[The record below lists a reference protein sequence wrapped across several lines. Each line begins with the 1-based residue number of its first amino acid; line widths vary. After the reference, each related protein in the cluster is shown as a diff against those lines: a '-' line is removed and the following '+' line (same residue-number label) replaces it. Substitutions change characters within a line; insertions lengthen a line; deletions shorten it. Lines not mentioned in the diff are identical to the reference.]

1 MVSANLVCASRLRL
15 ARKRRGLTLVRLAE
29 LTGISTRSLSA
40 YEKGEQR
47 PGPGRVGV
55 IAARLGY
62 PTGFFFGEG
71 IDELAPAAVSFRAPS
86 KLPAVRRDA
95 ALSAGRLAMEVNR
108 WIVERFVLPEPDL
121 PTLDRREPESAAE
134 EVRARWG
141 LGAAPVPNM
150 VHLLEAHG
158 VRVFSLPECAEVD
171 AFSTVWDGT
180 PYVFLNVGKS
190 GERGRF
196 DAAHELGHLVLH
208 SERQAGPD
216 AEREANRFAG
226 AFLMPRASVLAHL
239 PPAPSVER
247 ILTAKRTWQVAAMA
261 LTHRLY
267 EVDLLSE
274 WLYRTTCIELCRRGF
289 RVAEPGGIQRESSQ
303 LLHKVFRA
311 LRTDRITAADI
322 AADLRLPAEEVNGF
336 LFGLVPTAVPGDR
349 RGEGGSTGGS
359 GERRGDGA
367 PGEEPDGPPE
377 PPEERPRLRIVR

>member
-1 MVSANLVCASRLRL
+1 MVCSSRLTI
-15 ARKRRGLTLVRLAE
+15 ARKRRGLSLVRLAE

-62 PTGFFFGEG
+62 PTEFFFAGG

-86 KLPAVRRDA
+86 KLPAIRRDA
-95 ALSAGRLAMEVNR
+95 ALSAGRLAMELNR
-108 WIVERFVLPEPDL
+108 WIVERFELPVPDVPSL
-121 PTLDRREPESAAE
+121 GRGDPELAAD

-158 VRVFSLPECAEVD
+158 IRVFSLRECAEVD
-171 AFSTVWDGT
+171 AFSTVWEDT
-180 PYVFLNVGKS
+180 PYVFLNVGKT

-208 SERQAGPD
+208 GEHDAGRE
-216 AEREANRFAG
+216 AEREADRFAA

-239 PPAPSVER
+239 PPAPSVEQILAGKR
-247 ILTAKRTWQVAAMA
+247 IWRVAAMA

-267 EVDLLSE
+267 EAGTLSE
-274 WLYRTTCIELCRRGF
+274 WLYRTTCIELARQGF
-289 RVAEPGGIQRESSQ
+289 RTGEPGGIARESSQ
-303 LLHKVFRA
+303 LLYKVFRA
-311 LRTDRITAADI
+311 LRAERITAADI
-322 AADLRLPAEEVNGF
+322 AADLHLPVGEVNGF
-336 LFGLVPTAVPGDR
+336 VYGLVPTAVPGG
-349 RGEGGSTGGS
+349 GEQRPAAS
-359 GERRGDGA
+359 
-367 PGEEPDGPPE
+367 PPAR
-377 PPEERPRLRIVR
+377 RPRLQVVR